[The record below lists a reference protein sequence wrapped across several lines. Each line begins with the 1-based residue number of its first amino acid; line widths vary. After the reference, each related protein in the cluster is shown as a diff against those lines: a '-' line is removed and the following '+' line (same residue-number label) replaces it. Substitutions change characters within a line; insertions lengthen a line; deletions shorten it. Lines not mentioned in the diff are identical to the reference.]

1 LKRFIT
7 LDDFYDLY
15 HKFKQRG
22 LRFILS
28 RFNSRSILITKS
40 AFNQTRH
47 ESADWW
53 VIPTVRERWNK
64 MISGNPKE
72 DYISFFVNNYLSGK
86 KNLKLIS
93 FGSGSCSAEIELAK
107 HGVFEEIVCVDIAK
121 NRLDEAR
128 EIAKRHNLDCM
139 NFLCQD
145 ANSMDIS
152 SNYYDIVFFQ
162 ASLHHFDNIK
172 SFTENSI
179 KRVLKDKGLL
189 VINEYVGPRR
199 LQFPKTQIIKINEG
213 LNLIP
218 KKYKTRYLSNL
229 SRRKYYGSGILRM
242 ILADP
247 SECIDS
253 ESILPS
259 IYTHFEKIAEKPFGG
274 SILMT
279 VLKDISNH
287 FLELNGE
294 KSLILTKLF
303 DFEDIYLKN
312 HSSDFIFGVYQKKSI
327 TQNIYNVED

>member
-1 LKRFIT
+1 MKRFIT

-28 RFNSRSILITKS
+28 KFNSRSILITKS

-229 SRRKYYGSGILRM
+229 SRRKNYGSGILRM

-312 HSSDFIFGVYQKKSI
+312 HSSNFIFGVYQKKA
-327 TQNIYNVED
+327 

>member
-1 LKRFIT
+1 
-7 LDDFYDLY
+7 
-15 HKFKQRG
+15 
-22 LRFILS
+22 
-28 RFNSRSILITKS
+28 
-40 AFNQTRH
+40 
-47 ESADWW
+47 
-53 VIPTVRERWNK
+53 

-72 DYISFFVNNYLSGK
+72 DYISFFVDNYLSGK

-107 HGVFEEIVCVDIAK
+107 HGVFKEIVCVDIAK

-189 VINEYVGPRR
+189 VINEYVGPTR

-259 IYTHFEKIAEKPFGG
+259 IYTHFEKIVEKPFGG
-274 SILMT
+274 SIIMA
-279 VLKDISNH
+279 VLKDISHH
-287 FLELNGE
+287 FLELNDE

-312 HSSDFIFGVYQKKSI
+312 HSSDFIFGVYQKKA
-327 TQNIYNVED
+327 

>member
-1 LKRFIT
+1 MKRFIT

-279 VLKDISNH
+279 VLKDISHH

-312 HSSDFIFGVYQKKSI
+312 HSSDFIFGVYQKKI
-327 TQNIYNVED
+327 TQNIYNV

>member
-1 LKRFIT
+1 MKRFIT

-28 RFNSRSILITKS
+28 KFNSRSILITKS

-312 HSSDFIFGVYQKKSI
+312 HSSDFIFGVYQKKA
-327 TQNIYNVED
+327 

>member
-1 LKRFIT
+1 MKRFIT

-28 RFNSRSILITKS
+28 KFNSRSILRTKS

-72 DYISFFVNNYLSGK
+72 DYISFFANNYLSGK

-145 ANSMDIS
+145 ANSMGIS

-179 KRVLKDKGLL
+179 NRVLKDKGLL
-189 VINEYVGPRR
+189 VINEYVGPTR
-199 LQFPKTQIIKINEG
+199 LQFPKTQIKKINEG

-218 KKYKTRYLSNL
+218 KKYKTRYLSKL
-229 SRRKYYGSGILRM
+229 SKRKYYGSGILRM

-259 IYTHFEKIAEKPFGG
+259 IYTHFEKIVEKPFGG

-279 VLKDISNH
+279 VLKDISHH
-287 FLELNGE
+287 FLELNDQ

-312 HSSDFIFGVYQKKSI
+312 HSSDFIFGVYQKKA
-327 TQNIYNVED
+327 